1 MDDFLSHNPK
11 GSIFGFSQ
19 DLRFRFFA
27 TNNALGARAAA
38 PDQPEKLKKS
48 SDLRR
53 RSNDRGRRARPARA
67 RSPETPRWVGGRTS
81 PRAPPSRRRSAEK
94 VTRATAWCVPPGRL
108 ARRIFPCDAPAFSG
122 TAPASRGCR
131 RVRRDASR
139 IATPSARTRARD
151 SLTARMRA
159 GAEGFPR
166 DWRASGAPERARGT
180 RRRFLVLRLDV
191 RRAPSDSTSRVSSV

>member
-1 MDDFLSHNPK
+1 MH
-11 GSIFGFSQ
+11 FSS
-19 DLRFRFFA
+19 RSKA
-27 TNNALGARAAA
+27 TTHL
-38 PDQPEKLKKS
+38 
-48 SDLRR
+48 
-53 RSNDRGRRARPARA
+53 RSNSKQRVPRAGCSQYQSFRRVRIVSDDHDRGHRARPARA
-67 RSPETPRWVGGRTS
+67 RFPETLRWAGGGRTP
-81 PRAPPSRRRSAEK
+81 PRAPTSRRRSAEME
-94 VTRATAWCVPPGRL
+94 TRATAWCVPPGAGRL
-108 ARRIFPCDAPAFSG
+108 KFFADPTHATRFWHTPRD
-122 TAPASRGCR
+122 RGCR